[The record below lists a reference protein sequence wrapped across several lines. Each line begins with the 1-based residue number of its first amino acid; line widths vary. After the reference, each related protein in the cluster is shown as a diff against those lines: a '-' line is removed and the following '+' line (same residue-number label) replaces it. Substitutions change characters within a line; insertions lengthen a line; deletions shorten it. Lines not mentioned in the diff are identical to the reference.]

1 MSKSMEKLTK
11 GQEKA
16 LQAVRTGRN
25 VCITGGGGVG
35 KSHISRK
42 IIEELQK
49 DRKTILIAASTERA
63 AMLIGGVTCHRAFN
77 IPIKVA
83 WPFAHTLAPETK
95 LLGNKLIIPRRY
107 KDQVESF
114 IKAIGG

>member
-1 MSKSMEKLTK
+1 
-11 GQEKA
+11 
-16 LQAVRTGRN
+16 
-25 VCITGGGGVG
+25 
-35 KSHISRK
+35 
-42 IIEELQK
+42 
-49 DRKTILIAASTERA
+49 
-63 AMLIGGVTCHRAFN
+63 MLIGGVTCHRAFN